1 MTLAKTVEKDT
12 IVGVIAAIA
21 ALCFM
26 LALIGV
32 GYRIDRLAA
41 GSAVAF
47 FAATIATVWAV
58 KRA

>member
-12 IVGVIAAIA
+12 VVGIIAAIA

-41 GSAVAF
+41 ASAVAF
-47 FAATIATVWAV
+47 IGAAISTVWAV
-58 KRA
+58 KRG